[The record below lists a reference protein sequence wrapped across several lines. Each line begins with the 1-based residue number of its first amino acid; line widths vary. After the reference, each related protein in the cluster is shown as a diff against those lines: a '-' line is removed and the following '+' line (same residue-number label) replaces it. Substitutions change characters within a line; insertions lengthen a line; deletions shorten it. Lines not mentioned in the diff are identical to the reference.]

1 MIEVKTLLVLIA
13 ILVVSIFFFT
23 QIYKKGNDIEGKIFG
38 VLMLGGGAGLA
49 GFGFGRMSDYDYQ
62 LSKLMA
68 EYGGWQYI
76 YFSPVGLFVTG
87 LIVAVLGLILLVFKK
102 KKSYY

>member
-1 MIEVKTLLVLIA
+1 
-13 ILVVSIFFFT
+13 
-23 QIYKKGNDIEGKIFG
+23 
-38 VLMLGGGAGLA
+38 MLGGGAGLA

-87 LIVAVLGLILLVFKK
+87 LIVAVLA
-102 KKSYY
+102 